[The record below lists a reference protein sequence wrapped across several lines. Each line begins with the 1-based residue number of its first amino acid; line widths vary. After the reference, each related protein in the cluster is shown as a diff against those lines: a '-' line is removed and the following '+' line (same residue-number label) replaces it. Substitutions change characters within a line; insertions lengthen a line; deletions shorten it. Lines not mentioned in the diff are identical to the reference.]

1 MPLAFASGLM
11 LGRVAKFP
19 NPSAPGVPGSGR
31 DWALAAAAYI
41 ACWFTW
47 IFVIFIVYELL
58 YSFVRRW
65 RVSECRA
72 SQLSYVYC
80 ADPLTHQNDR

>member
-1 MPLAFASGLM
+1 MSPSVTIVLASRLM
-11 LGRVAKFP
+11 LYRVAKFP

-47 IFVIFIVYELL
+47 IFVIFIVYELI

-72 SQLSYVYC
+72 PNCLPHLLC
-80 ADPLTHQNDR
+80 